1 MKRNDTPQDVWE
13 KLKADADANAFSAVT
28 TEGGKDLSRFIRE
41 SIALKK
47 DLQKAEAAAKAVR
60 VERDRLLYDLI
71 PALMTEMGIERV
83 EVDGHTV
90 ALYSFGSGTMPKDP
104 AENAAALAHLR
115 EIGAG
120 DFIKHDVSVSFAV
133 KEDNAASALRADLE
147 AQGFSVASKTW
158 VESSTLRKL
167 IKDQKG
173 IDLDI
178 FNGYVGTRAQI
189 TGAK

>member
-120 DFIKHDVSVSFAV
+120 EGGPCRKACLPARHDRGDEAIARAV
-133 KEDNAASALRADLE
+133 ARLGELVTA
-147 AQGFSVASKTW
+147 G
-158 VESSTLRKL
+158 
-167 IKDQKG
+167 
-173 IDLDI
+173 
-178 FNGYVGTRAQI
+178 
-189 TGAK
+189 